1 MCLLLINNKKKT
13 NVSKIHHMFKPLL
26 LKIYFLIK
34 PFKLIAV
41 NDWVVTVA
49 NVLLFELQVK

>member
-1 MCLLLINNKKKT
+1 MCLLLINNKKRQMKAKYT
-13 NVSKIHHMFKPLL
+13 ICLSLCYY
-26 LKIYFLIK
+26 IYFLIK

-49 NVLLFELQVK
+49 NVLLSELQVK